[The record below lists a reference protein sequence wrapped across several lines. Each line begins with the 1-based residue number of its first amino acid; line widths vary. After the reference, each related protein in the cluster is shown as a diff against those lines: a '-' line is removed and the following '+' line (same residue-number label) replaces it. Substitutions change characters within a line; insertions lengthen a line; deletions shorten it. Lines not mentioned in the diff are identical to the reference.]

1 MDRIETYVGQSI
13 LEWNFSK
20 PDQNKMVALGKVIST
35 MFGSTAV
42 VNGLACTQQSVATM
56 FVNIAAGEIYQ
67 AAQLEATA
75 CGTLPADTAHT
86 IMKQGI
92 ALDTVVVPNSS
103 TGITAFAAPTTS
115 GQSINYLIEASYADS
130 DVSIDPT
137 TGASPVV
144 LPFYNAST
152 PSSPYQGPNGSG
164 ATSNTFRKGIVSLQV
179 KAGTAATT
187 GSQTTPSPDSGY
199 IGLWVVTV
207 AYAQTTITTA
217 NITQYAGASILPNG
231 LLQSIISGNL
241 QYGTDSG
248 AANAVR
254 AAFPLP
260 VTVVADG
267 QPFLVKIASTNTG
280 ATTFTPNYGAVTASA
295 VVGLGGVALQGGELQ
310 AGGYALFIR
319 RNAISSYELRY
330 CSGAPM
336 QVANATASQH
346 AVAAGQIASGSLGTA
361 TAGGAAN
368 AITAAFPFSPSA
380 YVAGQ
385 PFTIVAAAANTG
397 PVTAVLTLGGVAQTS
412 ISVTKGAGVALAT
425 GDIPGAGYPGEYAY
439 NPTAGTLV
447 MLNPATGVAPQ
458 LTPLTASVSSN
469 LITANLAAMPLM
481 FRNAT
486 LTTGSGIAINTGAL
500 SIAIPNIA
508 ASLGAT
514 TGVATQLIVLVA
526 YNAGVPVL
534 CFANISG
541 GIDFS
546 ETGLISPTTI
556 SSSSTSASTIYSAS
570 AVAANSP
577 YRVEGYLNATW
588 TSGVGWTLT
597 QVQPCGGMAMAAMQS
612 LGYGQTPQSLTLVSG
627 TTYYNTSAKPIVV
640 DFSVAY
646 SSTGSVTFVKGT
658 STIISDGN
666 STGTYHYTQLISP
679 YQSYSVTLTGGASF
693 GLPIATK

>member
-1 MDRIETYVGQSI
+1 MSVEQDFLPY
-13 LEWNFSK
+13 
-20 PDQNKMVALGKVIST
+20 
-35 MFGSTAV
+35 AV
-42 VNGLACTQQSVATM
+42 
-56 FVNIAAGEIYQ
+56 
-67 AAQLEATA
+67 
-75 CGTLPADTAHT
+75 
-86 IMKQGI
+86 
-92 ALDTVVVPNSS
+92 
-103 TGITAFAAPTTS
+103 
-115 GQSINYLIEASYADS
+115 
-130 DVSIDPT
+130 
-137 TGASPVV
+137 
-144 LPFYNAST
+144 
-152 PSSPYQGPNGSG
+152 GSG
-164 ATSNTFRKGIVSLQV
+164 ANVVSQETYAALTALLQNGLTSGIV
-179 KAGTAATT
+179 
-187 GSQTTPSPDSGY
+187 PSVQ
-199 IGLWVVTV
+199 L
-207 AYAQTTITTA
+207 
-217 NITQYAGASILPNG
+217 NKILR
-231 LLQSIISGNL
+231 QSSIISSVIGQFIVSNSG
-241 QYGTDSG
+241 QPAIDDGTTNTLLTNFTASVKALMRQQSIQADSG
-248 AANAVR
+248 AVNAYAITNAV
-254 AAFPLP
+254 PLSSLP
-260 VTVVADG
+260 TVTGVVQRLFVG
-267 QPFLVKIASTNTG
+267 HTNTG
-280 ATTFTPNYGAVTASA
+280 ASTFNPD
-295 VVGLGGVALQGGELQ
+295 GLGASPIFGVGGKALQGGEMLLNGS
-310 AGGYALFIR
+310 ATLF
-319 RNAISSYELRY
+319 SYVGSLLNSGSLCWILIE

-627 TTYYNTSAKPIVV
+627 TTYYNPSAKPIVV